1 VPEPKG
7 TAVTDQTPPVV
18 LPYWGEYLRQVLRPK
33 VEQTLEEQAE
43 NWNEMV
49 WNLVAK
55 TIADQQPGG
64 APASLEQISTLL
76 RDELGLRLQ
85 VSVSAE
91 FVDAEPGD
99 QPADDEPEPEV
110 LDGVEQV
117 QVRRRT
123 TVSPLAAAVSSPKRK

>member
-1 VPEPKG
+1 M
-7 TAVTDQTPPVV
+7 TDPTSPQVV

-33 VEQTLEEQAE
+33 VEQMLEEHAE

-49 WNLVAK
+49 WDFMAQ

-64 APASLEQISTLL
+64 APASLEQISALL

-91 FVDAEPGD
+91 FV
-99 QPADDEPEPEV
+99 EPEGSGDPGEPDV
-110 LDGVEQV
+110 VGTVSVDGVEQV
-117 QVRRRT
+117 SVHRRT
-123 TVSPLAAAVSSPKRK
+123 SVSPLAQAVSSPKRKG